1 MPHIIAELNATLLP
15 AASEQDLLKALH
27 LELAK
32 EPSVALDRIKTRSV
46 HLPHVIVGDDT
57 KEDRMIHIVVK
68 LLKGRSVETRKTIG
82 LALQK
87 TTQDFLAR
95 KNIGGCHVTVEMIEL
110 DPETYA
116 A

>member
-1 MPHIIAELNATLLP
+1 MPHIIAELNASLLS
-15 AASEQDLLKALH
+15 ASSEQELLKALH
-27 LELAK
+27 MELAK

-57 KEDRMIHIVVK
+57 KADQMLHIVVK
-68 LLKGRSVETRKTIG
+68 LLKGRTVETRKTVG

-87 TTQDFLAR
+87 TAQDFLTG
-95 KNIGGCHVTVEMIEL
+95 KSITGCYVTVEIIEL